1 MKLQIKKKEMMTKN
15 VLIGLTGSIAAY
27 KTAELIR
34 LFKKEG
40 MEVKVVSTESGLLF
54 LGEKTLETL
63 SNNPVYV
70 DTFQKHLETKHISL
84 ADWADVFV
92 IAPISANSI
101 SKIAAGIADNLLTS
115 IVCAYLGKNKPL
127 FIAPAMNDGMWNNPI
142 IKENI
147 LKLKN
152 IGVNVIEPINGF
164 LACGC
169 EGTGKMEEPLII
181 FEKVKN
187 SLIEKKN
194 KKVVITAGGTREYI
208 DPVRFISN
216 SSSGKMGISLADC
229 AYNMGYDVVLIS
241 TVNVKKPYNVIPVET
256 ALDMLNE
263 TKKEFLNADY
273 LIMAAAVSDFR
284 VKNNKNS
291 KIEKSEINNGSYNVE
306 LVLNPD
312 ILKNIAQIKKENQ
325 KVIGFSLSTENLVEI
340 AKRKLSEK
348 NLDFIVA
355 NEAKVALNKDTNEV
369 LVIDKNENITKIGP
383 SKKEEIAKLILEIVL

>member
-1 MKLQIKKKEMMTKN
+1 MMTKN

-115 IVCAYLGKNKPL
+115 LSCAYLGKNKPL

-164 LACGC
+164 LACGS
-169 EGTGKMEEPLII
+169 EGTGKMEDPSII

-187 SLIEKKN
+187 SLIKKKN
-194 KKVVITAGGTREYI
+194 KKIVVTAGGTREYI

-216 SSSGKMGISLADC
+216 SSSGKMGISLADA
-229 AYNMGYDVVLIS
+229 AYNMGYDVSLIT

-256 ALDMLNE
+256 AEDMLNK
-263 TKKEFLNADY
+263 TKEEFLNADY

-340 AKRKLSEK
+340 AKRKLNEK

-369 LVIDKNENITKIGP
+369 LVIDKSENIKKIGP
-383 SKKEEIAKLILEIVL
+383 SRKEEIAKLILEIVLW

>member
-1 MKLQIKKKEMMTKN
+1 MMTKN

-40 MEVKVVSTESGLLF
+40 MEVKVASTESGLLF

-92 IAPISANSI
+92 IAPISANTI
-101 SKIAAGIADNLLTS
+101 SKIAYGIADNLLTS
-115 IVCAYLGKNKPL
+115 LSCAYLGKNKPL

-312 ILKNIAQIKKENQ
+312 ILKNIAEIKKENQ

-340 AKRKLSEK
+340 AKRKLNEK

-383 SKKEEIAKLILEIVL
+383 YKKEEIAKLILEIVL

>member
-1 MKLQIKKKEMMTKN
+1 MTKN

-70 DTFQKHLETKHISL
+70 DTFQKHSETKHISL

-115 IVCAYLGKNKPL
+115 IVCAYLGKNNPL

-152 IGVNVIEPINGF
+152 IGVNVIEPIKGF
-164 LACGC
+164 LACGS
-169 EGTGKMEEPLII
+169 EGTGKMEDPSSI

-194 KKVVITAGGTREYI
+194 KKIVVTAGGTREYI

-216 SSSGKMGISLADC
+216 SSSGKMGISLADS
-229 AYNMGYDVVLIS
+229 AYNMGYDVSLIT

-256 ALDMLNE
+256 AEDMLNK
-263 TKKEFLNADY
+263 TKEEFQNADY

-284 VKNNKNS
+284 VKNIKNS

-340 AKRKLSEK
+340 AKRKLNEK
-348 NLDFIVA
+348 SLDFIVA

-383 SKKEEIAKLILEIVL
+383 YKKEEIAKLILEIVLW

>member
-1 MKLQIKKKEMMTKN
+1 MTKN

-164 LACGC
+164 LACGS
-169 EGTGKMEEPLII
+169 EGTGKMEDPSII

-194 KKVVITAGGTREYI
+194 KKIVVTAGGTREYI

-216 SSSGKMGISLADC
+216 SSSGKMGISLADS
-229 AYNMGYDVVLIS
+229 AYNMGYDVSLIT

-256 ALDMLNE
+256 AEDMLNK
-263 TKKEFLNADY
+263 TKEEFQNADY

-284 VKNNKNS
+284 VKNIKNS

-340 AKRKLSEK
+340 AKRKLNEK
-348 NLDFIVA
+348 SLDFIVA

-383 SKKEEIAKLILEIVL
+383 YKKEEIAKLILEIVLW

>member
-115 IVCAYLGKNKPL
+115 LSCAYLGKNKPL

-164 LACGC
+164 LACGS
-169 EGTGKMEEPLII
+169 EGTGKMEDPSII

-187 SLIEKKN
+187 SLIKKKN
-194 KKVVITAGGTREYI
+194 KKIVVTAGGTREYI

-216 SSSGKMGISLADC
+216 SSSGKMGISLADA
-229 AYNMGYDVVLIS
+229 AYNMGYDVSLIT

-256 ALDMLNE
+256 AEDMLNK
-263 TKKEFLNADY
+263 TKEEFLNADY

-284 VKNNKNS
+284 VKKKKNS
-291 KIEKSEINNGSYNVE
+291 KIEKSEINNGSSNV
-306 LVLNPD
+306 
-312 ILKNIAQIKKENQ
+312 
-325 KVIGFSLSTENLVEI
+325 
-340 AKRKLSEK
+340 
-348 NLDFIVA
+348 
-355 NEAKVALNKDTNEV
+355 
-369 LVIDKNENITKIGP
+369 
-383 SKKEEIAKLILEIVL
+383 

>member
-1 MKLQIKKKEMMTKN
+1 MKLQIKKKKTMTKN

-70 DTFQKHLETKHISL
+70 DTFQKHSETKHISL

-164 LACGC
+164 LACGS
-169 EGTGKMEEPLII
+169 EGTGKMEEPNII

-194 KKVVITAGGTREYI
+194 KKIVVTAGGTREYI

-216 SSSGKMGISLADC
+216 SSSGKMGISLADS
-229 AYNMGYDVVLIS
+229 AYNMGYDVSLIT

-256 ALDMLNE
+256 AEDMLNK
-263 TKKEFLNADY
+263 TKEEFLNADY

-340 AKRKLSEK
+340 AKRKLNEK

-383 SKKEEIAKLILEIVL
+383 YKKEEIAKLILEIVL

>member
-1 MKLQIKKKEMMTKN
+1 MKLQIKKKKTMTKN

-70 DTFQKHLETKHISL
+70 DTFQKHSETKHISL

-164 LACGC
+164 LACGS
-169 EGTGKMEEPLII
+169 EGTGKMEDPSII

-194 KKVVITAGGTREYI
+194 KIIVVTAGGTREYI

-216 SSSGKMGISLADC
+216 SSSGKMGISLADS
-229 AYNMGYDVVLIS
+229 AYNMGYDVSLIT

-256 ALDMLNE
+256 AEDMLNK
-263 TKKEFLNADY
+263 TKEEFQNADY

-284 VKNNKNS
+284 VKNIKNS

-340 AKRKLSEK
+340 AKRKLNEK

-383 SKKEEIAKLILEIVL
+383 YKKEEIAKLILEIVL

>member
-1 MKLQIKKKEMMTKN
+1 MMTKN

-40 MEVKVVSTESGLLF
+40 MEVKVASTESGLLF

-92 IAPISANSI
+92 IAPISANTI
-101 SKIAAGIADNLLTS
+101 SKIAYGIADNLLTS
-115 IVCAYLGKNKPL
+115 LSCAYLGKNKPL

-164 LACGC
+164 LACGT
-169 EGTGKMEEPLII
+169 EGVGKMEDPLII

-241 TVNVKKPYNVIPVET
+241 TVNVKKPYNVISVET

-312 ILKNIAQIKKENQ
+312 ILKNIAEIKKENQ

-383 SKKEEIAKLILEIVL
+383 SKKEEIAKLILEIVLW

>member
-115 IVCAYLGKNKPL
+115 LSCAYLGKNKPL

-164 LACGC
+164 LACGS
-169 EGTGKMEEPLII
+169 EGTGKMEDPSII

-194 KKVVITAGGTREYI
+194 KKIVVTAGGTREYI

-216 SSSGKMGISLADC
+216 SSSGKMGVSLADA
-229 AYNMGYDVVLIS
+229 AYNMGYDVSLIT

-256 ALDMLNE
+256 AEDMLNK
-263 TKKEFLNADY
+263 TKEEFQNADY

-284 VKNNKNS
+284 VKNIKNS

-340 AKRKLSEK
+340 AKRKLNEK
-348 NLDFIVA
+348 SLDFIVA

-383 SKKEEIAKLILEIVL
+383 YKKEEIAKLILEIVL

>member
-115 IVCAYLGKNKPL
+115 LSCAYLGKNKPL

-164 LACGC
+164 LACGS
-169 EGTGKMEEPLII
+169 EGTGKMEDPSII

-187 SLIEKKN
+187 SLIKKKN
-194 KKVVITAGGTREYI
+194 KKIVITAGGTREYI

-216 SSSGKMGISLADC
+216 SSSGKMGISLADA
-229 AYNMGYDVVLIS
+229 AYNMGYDVSLIT

-256 ALDMLNE
+256 AEDMLNK
-263 TKKEFLNADY
+263 TKEEFLNADY

-340 AKRKLSEK
+340 AKRKLNEK

-369 LVIDKNENITKIGP
+369 LVIDKNENIKKIGP
-383 SKKEEIAKLILEIVL
+383 SRKEEIAKLILEIVL

>member
-1 MKLQIKKKEMMTKN
+1 MKLQIKKKKTMTKN

-70 DTFQKHLETKHISL
+70 DTFQKHSETKHISL

-115 IVCAYLGKNKPL
+115 IVCAYLGKNNPL

-164 LACGC
+164 LACGS
-169 EGTGKMEEPLII
+169 EGTGKMEDPSII

-194 KKVVITAGGTREYI
+194 KKIVVTAGGTREYI

-216 SSSGKMGISLADC
+216 SSSGKMGISLADS
-229 AYNMGYDVVLIS
+229 AYNMGYDVSLIT

-256 ALDMLNE
+256 AEDMLNK
-263 TKKEFLNADY
+263 TKEEFQNADY

-284 VKNNKNS
+284 VKNIKNS

-340 AKRKLSEK
+340 AKRKLNEK

-383 SKKEEIAKLILEIVL
+383 YKKEEIAKLILEIVL